1 MKLARFLFVL
11 NFPGRYRQ
19 QQEKQ
24 QQTEH
29 KQKCVKIKL
38 TLKKLFNVFCAF
50 AFSQ

>member
-1 MKLARFLFVL
+1 MKLARFLCVL

-19 QQEKQ
+19 QEKQ
-24 QQTEH
+24 QQAEH

-50 AFSQ
+50 AFLQ